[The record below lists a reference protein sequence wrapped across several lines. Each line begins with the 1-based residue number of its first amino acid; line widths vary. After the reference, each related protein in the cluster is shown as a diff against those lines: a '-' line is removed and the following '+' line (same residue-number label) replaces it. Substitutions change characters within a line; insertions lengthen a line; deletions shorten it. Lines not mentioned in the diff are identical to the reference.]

1 MGKLFG
7 TDGVRG
13 VANVDLT
20 PELAYKIGRAGA
32 YVLANSKK
40 GKVLVGKDTR
50 ASGDMLEAALT
61 AGICSMGL
69 DVVSLG
75 VIPTPAVAYLTRKYE
90 AVAGVVISASHNP
103 GEYNGIKYFNFEG
116 LKLPDEV
123 EEKIEDII
131 LNSKE
136 IDLRPIKNEIG
147 RVYFEEN
154 GAKDYKEFLK
164 SSINVDL
171 TGLTVAMDLGHG
183 ALSKIGPE
191 TMEELGAKVIAVN
204 CEPDGMNIN
213 KSCGSTKPE
222 IIQKLVVDN
231 NADVGLSFDG
241 DADRIIAVDEK
252 GHMLDGDH
260 ILAICGTDLKKKG
273 KLKNNTV
280 VGTIMTNMGLD
291 VYLKENG
298 MEIVKTTVGDRYI
311 LEEML
316 KNDYSIGGE
325 QSGHII
331 FLDYNTTGD
340 GLATGLHL
348 LDVMKSLK
356 KPLSELNELMKNY
369 PQILLNAKVD
379 NRYKYKYMENAE
391 IKSEIE
397 KIEEMF
403 KGEGRVVIRPS
414 GTEPLVRVM
423 IEGKDQ
429 EEITKIAQDL
439 VDFIEARIGIR

>member
-1 MGKLFG
+1 
-7 TDGVRG
+7 
-13 VANVDLT
+13 
-20 PELAYKIGRAGA
+20 
-32 YVLANSKK
+32 
-40 GKVLVGKDTR
+40 
-50 ASGDMLEAALT
+50 
-61 AGICSMGL
+61 
-69 DVVSLG
+69 
-75 VIPTPAVAYLTRKYE
+75 
-90 AVAGVVISASHNP
+90 
-103 GEYNGIKYFNFEG
+103 
-116 LKLPDEV
+116 
-123 EEKIEDII
+123 
-131 LNSKE
+131 
-136 IDLRPIKNEIG
+136 
-147 RVYFEEN
+147 
-154 GAKDYKEFLK
+154 
-164 SSINVDL
+164 
-171 TGLTVAMDLGHG
+171 
-183 ALSKIGPE
+183 
-191 TMEELGAKVIAVN
+191 
-204 CEPDGMNIN
+204 
-213 KSCGSTKPE
+213 
-222 IIQKLVVDN
+222 
-231 NADVGLSFDG
+231 
-241 DADRIIAVDEK
+241 
-252 GHMLDGDH
+252 
-260 ILAICGTDLKKKG
+260 
-273 KLKNNTV
+273 
-280 VGTIMTNMGLD
+280 MTNMGLD
-291 VYLKENG
+291 KYLKENNMG
-298 MEIVKTTVGDRYI
+298 IVKTTVGDRYI